1 MPSKRSQ
8 SNGEG
13 KEAITGLDK
22 RFDTGKHKVLLE
34 PVKGVSIQIW
44 VEGGVVGKVFWMR
57 GHLNQA
63 KGSAEPSKTMTGSLK
78 S

>member
-1 MPSKRSQ
+1 MGKAKKRW
-8 SNGEG
+8 
-13 KEAITGLDK
+13 LDK